1 MLTILGLGP
10 GDPQLLTRQAWEI
23 LNTSDVVYLRTRKHP
38 TVAGLPAKL
47 ALRDFDEL
55 YERGSA
61 FADVY
66 AHITDAVIAQAQQ
79 GDMVYAVPGH
89 PLVGEATVHAILHR
103 AHELGIPTRIVG
115 GLSFVEPVLEAI
127 VEGSMGAARSTA
139 LGEQGSRLGVPSQG
153 AEEQARSTE
162 PGSSGATE
170 QQEQDHGS
178 PSPAH
183 PLSHSPALPLSID
196 PVDGLQICDALEL
209 AALHHPS
216 LNPDKPA
223 LIAQV
228 YSRAIASDLKLTLM
242 NQYPPEHEVW
252 VVNGSLHGVPGL
264 GATEMRSK
272 GAGPEY
278 RAEEQKEPKSRNQVS
293 ARNLVSKD
301 GAEVQQENTLSPTH
315 PLSSAP
321 VLRLPLHQLD
331 HHDIF
336 DHLTTLYVPALPFTG
351 GFEAFQET
359 IAFLR
364 APNGCPWDR
373 EQTHESLRTA
383 LLEEVYEVLDA
394 LDQGDLNALQEEL
407 GDVLMNVVMQIQIAT
422 EAEEF
427 RMVDVIGEIDAKLK
441 RRHPH
446 VFGDVVVNSVG
457 DVLTNWNAIKQQ
469 EHKTG
474 GKPARES
481 AIDGVPP
488 ALPALAQAQKLA
500 HKAERAGFKF
510 DNHEQRLA
518 KSHEELDEVLAA
530 RDDGE
535 RAEEMGDLLFTIAD
549 LADGYGIDV
558 ETALREANLKFS
570 RRFRAMEAIIRARN
584 LQMDKLNADELQAV
598 WREVKQAE

>member
-1 MLTILGLGP
+1 MFHTDTYPVGSFRQDAWFTILQMLTILGLGP

-89 PLVGEATVHAILHR
+89 PLVGEATVHAILGR
-103 AHELGIPTRIVG
+103 ARELGIPTRIVG
-115 GLSFVEPVLEAI
+115 GLSFVEPVLEAL
-127 VEGSMGAARSTA
+127 V
-139 LGEQGSRLGVPSQG
+139 QGSRLGVPSQG
-153 AEEQARSTE
+153 AARSTALGE
-162 PGSSGATE
+162 HRSRLGVPSQGAGVQGSVQA
-170 QQEQDHGS
+170 
-178 PSPAH
+178 
-183 PLSHSPALPLSID
+183 PALPGPPSPVLPGSLD

-252 VVNGSLHGVPGL
+252 VVNGSLHGAGEPG
-264 GATEMRSK
+264 
-272 GAGPEY
+272 
-278 RAEEQKEPKSRNQVS
+278 SRNQVS

-315 PLSSAP
+315 PLSPAP

-331 HHDIF
+331 HHDVF

-549 LADGYGIDV
+549 LADGYGIDI

-570 RRFRAMEAIIRARN
+570 RRFRAMEAIVRERN
-584 LQMDKLNADELQAV
+584 SQMDKLSADELQAV

>member
-10 GDPQLLTRQAWEI
+10 GDPQLLTRQAWDI
-23 LNTSDVVYLRTRKHP
+23 LNTSSVVYLRTRKHP
-38 TVAGLPAKL
+38 TVAGLPAQL
-47 ALRDFDEL
+47 TLHDFDEL
-55 YERGSA
+55 YEHSSA
-61 FADVY
+61 FAEVY
-66 AHITDAVIAQAQQ
+66 TQIVDAVIAQAQQ

-89 PLVGEATVHAILHR
+89 PLVGEATVHAILR
-103 AHELGIPTRIVG
+103 RTRELGIATRIVS
-115 GLSFVEPVLEAI
+115 GLSFVEPVLEALEE
-127 VEGSMGAARSTA
+127 VGRGGE
-139 LGEQGSRLGVPSQG
+139 GEQGSKG
-153 AEEQARSTE
+153 
-162 PGSSGATE
+162 
-170 QQEQDHGS
+170 
-178 PSPAH
+178 AH
-183 PLSHSPALPLSID
+183 PLSPSPTLPLSTD

-216 LNPDKPA
+216 INPDKPA

-252 VVNGSLHGVPGL
+252 VVSGS
-264 GATEMRSK
+264 GA
-272 GAGPEY
+272 EY
-278 RAEEQKEPKSRNQVS
+278 RAWGEGKIGSQGAGERGSRNQVS
-293 ARNLVSKD
+293 SRNLVSK
-301 GAEVQQENTLSPTH
+301 
-315 PLSSAP
+315 
-321 VLRLPLHQLD
+321 VLQIPLHQLD
-331 HHDIF
+331 HHDVF
-336 DHLTTLYVPALPFTG
+336 DHLTTLYVPAMPAIG

-383 LLEEVYEVLDA
+383 LLEEIYEVLEA

-446 VFGDVVVNSVG
+446 VFGDVVVNGVG

-469 EHKTG
+469 EHQNG

-481 AIDGVPP
+481 AIDGIPP

-510 DNHEQRLA
+510 DTHEQRLA
-518 KSHEELDEVLAA
+518 KSHEELDEVIVA
-530 RDDGE
+530 RDDAE
-535 RAEEMGDLLFTIAD
+535 RKEELGDLLFTIAD
-549 LADGYGIDV
+549 LADGYGIDI
-558 ETALREANLKFS
+558 ETALREANQKFA
-570 RRFRAMEAIIRARN
+570 RRFRAMETIVRERN
-584 LQMDKLNADELQAV
+584 LEMQKMTGDELQAV
-598 WREVKQAE
+598 WREVKHTEIGD

>member
-1 MLTILGLGP
+1 M
-10 GDPQLLTRQAWEI
+10 
-23 LNTSDVVYLRTRKHP
+23 
-38 TVAGLPAKL
+38 
-47 ALRDFDEL
+47 
-55 YERGSA
+55 
-61 FADVY
+61 
-66 AHITDAVIAQAQQ
+66 
-79 GDMVYAVPGH
+79 
-89 PLVGEATVHAILHR
+89 
-103 AHELGIPTRIVG
+103 
-115 GLSFVEPVLEAI
+115 
-127 VEGSMGAARSTA
+127 
-139 LGEQGSRLGVPSQG
+139 
-153 AEEQARSTE
+153 
-162 PGSSGATE
+162 
-170 QQEQDHGS
+170 
-178 PSPAH
+178 
-183 PLSHSPALPLSID
+183 
-196 PVDGLQICDALEL
+196 
-209 AALHHPS
+209 
-216 LNPDKPA
+216 
-223 LIAQV
+223 
-228 YSRAIASDLKLTLM
+228 
-242 NQYPPEHEVW
+242 
-252 VVNGSLHGVPGL
+252 
-264 GATEMRSK
+264 
-272 GAGPEY
+272 
-278 RAEEQKEPKSRNQVS
+278 
-293 ARNLVSKD
+293 
-301 GAEVQQENTLSPTH
+301 
-315 PLSSAP
+315 
-321 VLRLPLHQLD
+321 
-331 HHDIF
+331 
-336 DHLTTLYVPALPFTG
+336 PALPFIG

-570 RRFRAMEAIIRARN
+570 RRFRAMEAIIRERT
-584 LQMDKLNADELQAV
+584 LQMDKLSAGELQAI
-598 WREVKQAE
+598 WREVKQTEHD

>member
-23 LNTSDVVYLRTRKHP
+23 LNTSNVVYLRTRKHP

-66 AHITDAVIAQAQQ
+66 AHITESVIAQAQQ

-89 PLVGEATVHAILHR
+89 PLVGEATVHAILRR
-103 AHELGIPTRIVG
+103 ARELGVPTRIVG
-115 GLSFVEPVLEAI
+115 GLSFVEPVLEAL
-127 VEGSMGAARSTA
+127 A
-139 LGEQGSRLGVPSQG
+139 L
-153 AEEQARSTE
+153 E
-162 PGSSGATE
+162 P
-170 QQEQDHGS
+170 GS
-178 PSPAH
+178 PSPM
-183 PLSHSPALPLSID
+183 LPSSLD

-242 NQYPPEHEVW
+242 NQYPPEHEVY
-252 VVNGSLHGVPGL
+252 VVNGSLP
-264 GATEMRSK
+264 GATEMGSK

-278 RAEEQKEPKSRNQVS
+278 RAEEQKEPESRNQVS
-293 ARNLVSKD
+293 RSDQEQGSEGDKVHERANVSP
-301 GAEVQQENTLSPTH
+301 SPLLPGTF
-315 PLSSAP
+315 AP

-336 DHLTTLYVPALPFTG
+336 DHLTTLYVPALPFIG

-427 RMVDVIGEIDAKLK
+427 RVVDVIGEIDAKLK

-570 RRFRAMEAIIRARN
+570 RRFRAMEAIIRERT
-584 LQMDKLNADELQAV
+584 LQMDKLSAGELQAI
-598 WREVKQAE
+598 WREVKQTEHD

>member
-1 MLTILGLGP
+1 MFHTYTYPVGSFRQDAWFTILQMLTILGLGP
-10 GDPQLLTRQAWEI
+10 GDPQLLTRQEWEI

-38 TVAGLPAKL
+38 TVAGLPASL

-89 PLVGEATVHAILHR
+89 PLVGEATVHAILRR

-115 GLSFVEPVLEAI
+115 GLSFVEPVLEAL
-127 VEGSMGAARSTA
+127 VQGSRGAAQSTA
-139 LGEQGSRLGVPSQG
+139 LEEQGSTQSSRL
-153 AEEQARSTE
+153 
-162 PGSSGATE
+162 
-170 QQEQDHGS
+170 
-178 PSPAH
+178 
-183 PLSHSPALPLSID
+183 PLSPSPALPLSID

-252 VVNGSLHGVPGL
+252 VVNGSLPGVPGL
-264 GATEMRSK
+264 GVTEMRSK

-278 RAEEQKEPKSRNQVS
+278 RAEEQKEPESRNQVS
-293 ARNLVSKD
+293 SRNLVSKD

-584 LQMDKLNADELQAV
+584 LQMDKLSANELQAV
-598 WREVKQAE
+598 WREVKQTEYD

>member
-23 LNTSDVVYLRTRKHP
+23 LNTSNVVYLRTRKHP

-47 ALRDFDEL
+47 ILRDFDEL
-55 YERGSA
+55 YEHDSD

-66 AHITDAVIAQAQQ
+66 AHITGAVIAQAQQ

-89 PLVGEATVHAILHR
+89 PLVGEATVHAILQR
-103 AHELGIPTRIVG
+103 AREVGIPTRIVS
-115 GLSFVEPVLEAI
+115 GLSFVEPVLEALAL
-127 VEGSMGAARSTA
+127 EQEARSIA
-139 LGEQGSRLGVPSQG
+139 PGSNEAEAQGSDG
-153 AEEQARSTE
+153 AREQRRR
-162 PGSSGATE
+162 GATE
-170 QQEQDHGS
+170 QRSNRAEMQQEQDAGS
-178 PSPAH
+178 PSPVH
-183 PLSHSPALPLSID
+183 PLSPSSGLPSSLD
-196 PVDGLQICDALEL
+196 PLDGLQICDALDL
-209 AALHHPS
+209 AALHHPA
-216 LNPDKPA
+216 LNPDQPA

-228 YSRAIASDLKLTLM
+228 YSRTIASDLKLTLM
-242 NQYPPEHEVW
+242 NQYPPMHEVY
-252 VVNGSLHGVPGL
+252 VVNGGN
-264 GATEMRSK
+264 GAAETASR
-272 GAGPEY
+272 GAG
-278 RAEEQKEPKSRNQVS
+278 EPT
-293 ARNLVSKD
+293 
-301 GAEVQQENTLSPTH
+301 EQQEQDAGSPSPIH
-315 PLSSAP
+315 PLSHASS

-331 HHDIF
+331 HHDVF
-336 DHLTTLYVPALPFTG
+336 DHLTTLYVPAMPFTG
-351 GFEAFQET
+351 GFESFQET
-359 IAFLR
+359 VAFLR

-373 EQTHESLRTA
+373 EQTHESLRSA

-394 LDQGDLNALQEEL
+394 LDQGDLDALQEEL

-510 DNHEQRLA
+510 DTHAQRLA

-530 RDDGE
+530 RDNTE
-535 RAEEMGDLLFTIAD
+535 RSEELGDLLFTIAD
-549 LADGYGIDV
+549 LADGYNIDI

-584 LQMDKLNADELQAV
+584 MQMDKLSADELQAV
-598 WREVKQAE
+598 WHEVKQAEH

>member
-1 MLTILGLGP
+1 MFHTDTYPVGSFRQDAWFTILQMLTILGLGP

-23 LNTSDVVYLRTRKHP
+23 LNTSNVVYLRTRKHP

-66 AHITDAVIAQAQQ
+66 THITDAVIAQAQQ

-89 PLVGEATVHAILHR
+89 PLVGEATVHAILGR
-103 AHELGIPTRIVG
+103 ARELGIPTRIVS
-115 GLSFVEPVLEAI
+115 GLSFVEPVLEALALQSTGA
-127 VEGSMGAARSTA
+127 EELGSKGA
-139 LGEQGSRLGVPSQG
+139 GEEQGSRGAGVQG
-153 AEEQARSTE
+153 SVQA
-162 PGSSGATE
+162 
-170 QQEQDHGS
+170 
-178 PSPAH
+178 PAH
-183 PLSHSPALPLSID
+183 PLSPSPVLPLSID

-252 VVNGSLHGVPGL
+252 VVNGSLPGATGL
-264 GATEMRSK
+264 GATEMGSA

-278 RAEEQKEPKSRNQVS
+278 RAE
-293 ARNLVSKD
+293 
-301 GAEVQQENTLSPTH
+301 GQQESTPSPIH

-331 HHDIF
+331 HHDVF

-549 LADGYGIDV
+549 LADGYGIDI

-570 RRFRAMEAIIRARN
+570 RRFRAMEAIIRQRN

-598 WREVKQAE
+598 WGEVKRAE

>member
-10 GDPQLLTRQAWEI
+10 GDPQLLTRQAWDI
-23 LNTSDVVYLRTRKHP
+23 LNTSSAITLRTRKHP
-38 TVAGLPAKL
+38 TVAGLPGHL

-55 YERGSA
+55 YERGGD

-66 AHITDAVIAQAQQ
+66 AQITDAVIAQAQQ
-79 GDMVYAVPGH
+79 GDIVYAVPGH
-89 PLVGEATVHAILHR
+89 PLVGEATVQAILRR
-103 AHELGIPTRIVG
+103 ARELGIPTHIVS
-115 GLSFVEPVLEAI
+115 GLSFVEPVLEALG
-127 VEGSMGAARSTA
+127 E
-139 LGEQGSRLGVPSQG
+139 GEQGSRG
-153 AEEQARSTE
+153 AGE
-162 PGSSGATE
+162 PGRKGEGISVLPP
-170 QQEQDHGS
+170 S
-178 PSPAH
+178 PSPM
-183 PLSHSPALPLSID
+183 LPLSVDAI
-196 PVDGLQICDALEL
+196 DGLQICDALEL

-216 LNPDKPA
+216 INPDRPA

-242 NQYPPEHEVW
+242 NQYPPEFEVY
-252 VVNGSLHGVPGL
+252 VVLGS
-264 GATEMRSK
+264 R
-272 GAGPEY
+272 GAG
-278 RAEEQKEPKSRNQVS
+278 
-293 ARNLVSKD
+293 
-301 GAEVQQENTLSPTH
+301 
-315 PLSSAP
+315 
-321 VLRLPLHQLD
+321 VLKTPLHQLD
-331 HHDIF
+331 HQDVF
-336 DHLTTLYVPALPFTG
+336 DHLTTLYVPALPFVG

-373 EQTHESLRTA
+373 EQTHESLRSA

-394 LDQGDLNALQEEL
+394 LDEGDLNALQEEL
-407 GDVLMNVVMQIQIAT
+407 GDVLMNVIMHVQIAT

-474 GKPARES
+474 SKPARES
-481 AIDGVPP
+481 AIDGIPK

-510 DNHEQRLA
+510 DNHTQRLA
-518 KSHEELDEVLAA
+518 KSHEELDEVITA
-530 RDDGE
+530 RDNEE
-535 RAEEMGDLLFTIAD
+535 RREELGDLLFTIAD
-549 LADGYGIDV
+549 LADGYDIDI

-570 RRFRAMEAIIRARN
+570 RRFRALEEIVRRRN
-584 LQMDKLNADELQAV
+584 QDMQKMSGDELQAV
-598 WREVKQAE
+598 WNEVKGSERLEI

>member
-23 LNTSDVVYLRTRKHP
+23 LNTSNVIYLRTRKHP
-38 TVAGLPAKL
+38 TVAGLPTTL
-47 ALRDFDEL
+47 TLRDFDEL
-55 YERGSA
+55 YEHDSD

-66 AHITDAVIAQAQQ
+66 AHITAAVISQAQQ
-79 GDMVYAVPGH
+79 GDLVYAVPGH
-89 PLVGEATVHAILHR
+89 PLVGESTVHAILQR
-103 AHELGIPTRIVG
+103 AHELGIPTRIVS
-115 GLSFVEPVLEAI
+115 GLSFVEPVLEALAL
-127 VEGSMGAARSTA
+127 EPGSRLGVPSQGAARSTA
-139 LGEQGSRLGVPSQG
+139 LGEQ
-153 AEEQARSTE
+153 RSTASPDLPVSPAPLL
-162 PGSSGATE
+162 PGS
-170 QQEQDHGS
+170 
-178 PSPAH
+178 
-183 PLSHSPALPLSID
+183 LD

-252 VVNGSLHGVPGL
+252 VVNGS
-264 GATEMRSK
+264 
-272 GAGPEY
+272 AGDG
-278 RAEEQKEPKSRNQVS
+278 EQKEPESRNQVS
-293 ARNLVSKD
+293 RPDQEQGSEGDKAHERTNVSPAPMLP
-301 GAEVQQENTLSPTH
+301 GIF
-315 PLSSAP
+315 AP

-331 HHDIF
+331 HHDVF
-336 DHLTTLYVPALPFTG
+336 DHLTTLYVPAMPFIG

-373 EQTHESLRTA
+373 EQTHESMRKA

-457 DVLTNWNAIKQQ
+457 DVLTNWNAIKQE
-469 EHKTG
+469 EHKSG

-481 AIDGVPP
+481 AIDGVPA

-510 DNHEQRLA
+510 DNHAQRLA
-518 KSHEELDEVLAA
+518 KSHEELDEVIAA
-530 RDDGE
+530 QDDRE
-535 RAEEMGDLLFTIAD
+535 RAEELGDLLFTIAD
-549 LADGYGIDV
+549 LADGYDIDI

-570 RRFRAMEAIIRARN
+570 RRFRAMESIVQARN
-584 LQMDKLNADELQAV
+584 LQMDKLSADELQAV

>member
-23 LNTSDVVYLRTRKHP
+23 LNTSNVVYLRTRKHP

-89 PLVGEATVHAILHR
+89 PLVGEATVHAILRR
-103 AHELGIPTRIVG
+103 ARELGIPTRIVG
-115 GLSFVEPVLEAI
+115 GLSFVEPVLEALAL
-127 VEGSMGAARSTA
+127 EPRSMGTARSTA
-139 LGEQGSRLGVPSQG
+139 PGEQGSRLGVPSKGAGEQG
-153 AEEQARSTE
+153 SI
-162 PGSSGATE
+162 GATE
-170 QQEQDHGS
+170 QRGQDHGS

-183 PLSHSPALPLSID
+183 PLSPSPALPLSID

-252 VVNGSLHGVPGL
+252 VVNGSRGDG
-264 GATEMRSK
+264 
-272 GAGPEY
+272 
-278 RAEEQKEPKSRNQVS
+278 EQKEPESRNQVS
-293 ARNLVSKD
+293 SRNLVSRPD
-301 GAEVQQENTLSPTH
+301 QEQGDDKVHERTNVSPS
-315 PLSSAP
+315 PLLPGTSAP

-336 DHLTTLYVPALPFTG
+336 DHLTTLYVPALPFIG

-570 RRFRAMEAIIRARN
+570 RRFRAMEAIIRERT
-584 LQMDKLNADELQAV
+584 LQMDKLSAGELQAI
-598 WREVKQAE
+598 WREVKQTEHD

>member
-1 MLTILGLGP
+1 MFHTYTYPVGSFRQDAWFTILQMLTILGLGP

-23 LNTSDVVYLRTRKHP
+23 LNTSNVVYLRTRKHP

-89 PLVGEATVHAILHR
+89 PLVGEATVHAILRR

-115 GLSFVEPVLEAI
+115 GLSFVEPVLEAL
-127 VEGSMGAARSTA
+127 VEGSG
-139 LGEQGSRLGVPSQG
+139 LGVPSQG
-153 AEEQARSTE
+153 AGEQGSTQ
-162 PGSSGATE
+162 SSGL
-170 QQEQDHGS
+170 
-178 PSPAH
+178 
-183 PLSHSPALPLSID
+183 PLSPSPALPLSID

-252 VVNGSLHGVPGL
+252 VVNGSRPGVPGL
-264 GATEMRSK
+264 GATETGSK

-278 RAEEQKEPKSRNQVS
+278 RAEEQKEPESRNQ
-293 ARNLVSKD
+293 VSKD

-351 GFEAFQET
+351 GLEAFQET